1 MVRPMTLRLLGNKV
15 RLMPVRN
22 PARTPS
28 GLHLIDGYTDWDIKY
43 FHVIQTGPKV
53 KEINPGD
60 RVVAPLYFDAH
71 LLPDGSKIT
80 DAGQVQLVITP

>member
-1 MVRPMTLRLLGNKV
+1 MILRLLGNKV

-22 PARTPS
+22 PGRTAG

-60 RVVAPLYFDAH
+60 RVVAPLYMQAH
-71 LLPDGSKIT
+71 LLEDGSKIT
-80 DAGQVQLVITP
+80 DAGQVQLVVTQ